1 MNYQI
6 NLTAEDIAL
15 IGVGLGKLPFESVS
29 NLITRFQ
36 AQIAAIEEAAVEAQK
51 SAAEQSV
58 SVLEEATESTAA

>member
-36 AQIAAIEEAAVEAQK
+36 AQIASIEEAAKASMPEPA
-51 SAAEQSV
+51 
-58 SVLEEATESTAA
+58 LIPEEATELPTA